1 MRAAGALERRS
12 GALGE
17 VRQPLDRVHLV
28 GEPGEHGRL
37 VAGAGADV
45 EHALGRRAA
54 SASQMR
60 ATMYG
65 CEIV

>member
-1 MRAAGALERRS
+1 
-12 GALGE
+12 
-17 VRQPLDRVHLV
+17 VHLG
-28 GEPGEHGRL
+28 GELGEHGRL

-45 EHALGRRAA
+45 EHALVAVSC

-65 CEIV
+65 CEMVWPPPIGRAASS